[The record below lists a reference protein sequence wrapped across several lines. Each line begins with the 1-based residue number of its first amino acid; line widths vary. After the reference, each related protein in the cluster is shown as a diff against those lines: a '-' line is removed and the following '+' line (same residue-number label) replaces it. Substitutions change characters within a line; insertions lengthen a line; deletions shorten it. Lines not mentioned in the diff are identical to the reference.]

1 MFLLVITVRAY
12 LLLTIHYCLVDLPL
26 EVFP

>member
-1 MFLLVITVRAY
+1 MFLLVITVQAY
-12 LLLTIHYCLVDLPL
+12 LLLTIHYCLVYLPL

>member
-12 LLLTIHYCLVDLPL
+12 LLLKTHYCLVDLPL